1 MFIGMHVRML
11 ILFMLLILLI
21 CWNAYIAHIACLAC
35 VALVF
40 IGNGKSEKY
49 VPRIGSLNVQGG
61 ARDGRVKRR
70 LEVRTSQG

>member
-1 MFIGMHVRML
+1 ML
-11 ILFMLLILLI
+11 ILLILLVLLVLLI
-21 CWNAYIAHIACLAC
+21 
-35 VALVF
+35 LVF